1 MSKKFIISESQYYF
15 LTEDYRIRLRRRLSQ
30 DNIKP
35 YIEVAEMN
43 FPTLC
48 DDFGDEFDY
57 ADNVIRDAIDEF
69 LTQDD
74 EFIDSIGDEYDEV
87 HSYVTDIVKDWYGE
101 HLFEIYRMT
110 CREEDYN

>member
-1 MSKKFIISESQYYF
+1 MSKKFIISESQYHF

-35 YIEVAEMN
+35 YIQDAEMN

-48 DDFGDEFDY
+48 DDFGDEFGY

-74 EFIDSIGDEYDEV
+74 EFIDAVGDEYDEV

-101 HLFEIYRMT
+101 HLLEIYRMT
-110 CREEDYN
+110 CPEE